1 MTAKTVA
8 FHSFGCKLNQSE
20 TQSLE
25 KGFAERGYQVVPFKE
40 SADYYVIDTCT
51 VTDQADLK
59 CRNII
64 RKAERQNPDSRVI
77 VTGCMA
83 QMESEKIKEI
93 SPNSLVI
100 GTFEKFRMFDILHD
114 VESSD
119 DWEDAIFIEKDH
131 NRFNSANTADIS
143 SRTRAFL
150 KIQDG
155 CNYVC
160 SFCIIPY
167 ARGKDRSSKL
177 TEVIKQ
183 AKQLIADGYQEI
195 VLTGVN
201 IGEYKDADLRIDDLV
216 EKISELDGLKRLRIS
231 SIEPNTV
238 TDRLISLV
246 KERSNIMP
254 HFHVPIQSGSSSV
267 LAKMRRHYDRPGI
280 ERILDRICTALP
292 NLALGSD
299 FIVGFPQESDA
310 DFQDTVSVIEAYP
323 FSYYHTFTFS
333 SRQNTIAAR
342 MENHIDKRTKFQRS
356 EYLRKLAEQKK
367 AEYYLQHLGEIHPV
381 LFERINDDQS
391 INGFTENYIKIKVN
405 ADNGVSNTIRN
416 VRLLEFKDQ
425 TMLAELI

>member
-1 MTAKTVA
+1 MTKKTVA

-25 KGFAERGYQVVPFKE
+25 KGFADRGYQIVPFKQ

-51 VTDQADLK
+51 VTDQADIK

-93 SPNSLVI
+93 SPKSLVI
-100 GTFEKFRMFDILHD
+100 GTFEKFNMFNILKD
-114 VESSD
+114 VESTD
-119 DWEDAIFIEKDH
+119 DWEDAVFIEKDH
-131 NRFNSANTADIS
+131 STFNAANTADIS

-167 ARGKDRSSKL
+167 ARGKDRSSPMQNVL
-177 TEVIKQ
+177 NQ
-183 AKQLIADGYQEI
+183 ANQLISDGYQEI

-201 IGEYKDADLRIDDLV
+201 IGEYKNAGLRIDDLV
-216 EKISELDGLKRLRIS
+216 EQLSEISGLKRLRIS

-238 TDRLISLV
+238 SDRLIALIN
-246 KERSNIMP
+246 ERENIMP
-254 HFHVPIQSGSSSV
+254 HVHVPIQSGSS
-267 LAKMRRHYDRPGI
+267 LILDKMRRHYDRPGI
-280 ERILDRICTALP
+280 ERILDRICSAIP

-299 FIVGFPQESDA
+299 FIVGFPGETVA
-310 DFQDTVSVIEAYP
+310 DFKDTVSLIESYP

-342 MENHIDKRTKFQRS
+342 MSDHIDKKVKFERS
-356 EYLRKLAEQKK
+356 EYLRKLGELKK
-367 AEYYLQHLGEIHPV
+367 SVYYKKHAGELHQV
-381 LFERINDDQS
+381 LFEKLNTDNS
-391 INGFTENYIKIKVN
+391 INGFTENYIKIKIEN
-405 ADNGVSNTIRN
+405 ANRLTNSIQT
-416 VRLLEFKDQ
+416 VRLNEYKNQHMTAD
-425 TMLAELI
+425 LI